1 MNPEP
6 ELYVRVDASTTMGIG
21 HFMRCFALA
30 EYWRESSRKV
40 TFVGQYPDALAGRLA
55 RLDITSVPLEAVHPD
70 KNDLART
77 LETIPDRSIVVL
89 DGYQFDEAYKRA
101 LADRYR
107 LLVIDDSDSATPDS
121 HYLLLNQN
129 LDAQSAD
136 ALGGDALGADLQGTD
151 VQTAAPRLLGPE
163 FALLRSEFRRRAGNL
178 RIHPER
184 VTRILLNM
192 GGGDEHN
199 VTAQILDVLLDLGLP
214 DVEIRILAGPA
225 NPNLDVLRKRAAA
238 AESAVLV
245 EDTPD
250 VAAEMEWAEL
260 AITGAGT
267 TCWELS
273 VMGLPGILVVMAEN
287 QAASA
292 VAMHRAGAAIHCGS
306 AEDLDVNAL
315 RAIIA
320 KLVASRETRE
330 AISKAAAIL
339 VDGDG
344 VVRATHALL
353 EIE

>member
-6 ELYVRVDASTTMGIG
+6 ELYVRVDASTSMGIG

-30 EYWRESSRKV
+30 EYWRESGREV
-40 TFVGQYPDALAGRLA
+40 TFVGQHPDALSGRLA

-70 KNDLART
+70 ERDLERT
-77 LETIPDRSIVVL
+77 LEIIPSRSIVVL
-89 DGYQFDEAYKRA
+89 DGYQFDERYKQA

-121 HYLLLNQN
+121 NYSLLNQN
-129 LDAQSAD
+129 LDAQSV
-136 ALGGDALGADLQGTD
+136 D

-178 RIHPER
+178 RCHPER

-199 VTAQILDVLLDLGLP
+199 VTAGILDVLLDLDLP

-225 NPNLDVLRKRAAA
+225 NPNLDVLRKRAATV
-238 AESAVLV
+238 ESVVLV

-273 VMGLPGILVVMAEN
+273 VMGLPSILVVMAEN

-292 VAMHRAGAAIHCGS
+292 LAMHRAGAAIHCGS
-306 AEDLDVNAL
+306 AEDLDVSAL

-330 AISKAAAIL
+330 AISKAAAML